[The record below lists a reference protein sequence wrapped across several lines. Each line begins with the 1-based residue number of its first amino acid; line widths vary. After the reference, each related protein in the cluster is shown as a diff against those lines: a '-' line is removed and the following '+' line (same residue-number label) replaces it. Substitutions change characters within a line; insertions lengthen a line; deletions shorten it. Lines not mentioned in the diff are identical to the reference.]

1 LSIPSLSTVV
11 VVWAVCSAAPSAAQ
25 TDSPRAP
32 VASTAVTQLF
42 SAPEESSPPAGI
54 LPAGESAIPVAETL
68 GAGGDK
74 WHLIKTKSG
83 VLGWIKQSNS
93 DQSKK
98 LESFFKSL
106 PQESSPIAMPIPS
119 ASATAAPRGAV
130 IVPVQFAG
138 RSVIVSALLNRSVT
152 GSLILDTGATSTV
165 ISRRLANLLSIR
177 PTTTMVGQ
185 TVGGLITAPIARLS
199 SLKIVT
205 AEVIDLSVIIHDF
218 SRDPRIEGL
227 LGMDFLGQ
235 FRVSLDSQKQL
246 LVLSPR

>member
-1 LSIPSLSTVV
+1 M
-11 VVWAVCSAAPSAAQ
+11 AQ

-42 SAPEESSPPAGI
+42 SAPEESSPLVGI
-54 LPAGESAIPVAETL
+54 LSAGESAIPVAETL

-83 VLGWIKQSNS
+83 VVGWIKQSNS

-98 LESFFKSL
+98 LENFFKSL
-106 PQESSPIAMPIPS
+106 PQESSPIAMPIPN

-138 RSVIVSALLNRSVT
+138 RSAIVSALLNRSVT

-165 ISRRLANLLSIR
+165 ISRRLASLLSIR
-177 PTTTMVGQ
+177 PTATMVGQ

-199 SLKIVT
+199 SLKIGR
-205 AEVIDLSVIIHDF
+205 AELTDLSVIIHDF

>member
-1 LSIPSLSTVV
+1 LV
-11 VVWAVCSAAPSAAQ
+11 AQ

-32 VASTAVTQLF
+32 VPSTAVTQLF
-42 SAPEESSPPAGI
+42 SAPEESSPLVGI
-54 LPAGESAIPVAETL
+54 LSGGESAIPVAETL

-83 VLGWIKQSNS
+83 VVGWIKQSNS

-106 PQESSPIAMPIPS
+106 PQESSPIAIPIPS

-138 RSVIVSALLNRSVT
+138 RSAIVSALLNRSVT

-165 ISRRLANLLSIR
+165 ISRRLASLLSIR
-177 PTTTMVGQ
+177 PTATMVGQ
-185 TVGGLITAPIARLS
+185 TVGGLITAPMARLS
-199 SLKIVT
+199 SLKIGS
-205 AEVIDLSVIIHDF
+205 AELMDLSVIIHDF

>member
-1 LSIPSLSTVV
+1 M
-11 VVWAVCSAAPSAAQ
+11 AQ

-42 SAPEESSPPAGI
+42 SAPEESSPLVGI
-54 LPAGESAIPVAETL
+54 LSAGESAIPVAETL

-83 VLGWIKQSNS
+83 VVGWIKQSNS

-106 PQESSPIAMPIPS
+106 PQESSPIAMPIPN

-138 RSVIVSALLNRSVT
+138 RSAIVSALLNRSVT

-165 ISRRLANLLSIR
+165 ISRRLASLLSIR
-177 PTTTMVGQ
+177 PTATMVGQ

-199 SLKIVT
+199 SLKIGR
-205 AEVIDLSVIIHDF
+205 AELTDLSVIIHDF

-246 LVLSPR
+246 LILSPR

>member
-1 LSIPSLSTVV
+1 MSIPSLSTVIV
-11 VVWAVCSAAPSAAQ
+11 VLAVCSAAPLAAQ

-42 SAPEESSPPAGI
+42 SAPDESSPPAGI
-54 LPAGESAIPVAETL
+54 LTAGESAIPIAETL
-68 GAGGDK
+68 GAGGEK
-74 WHLIKTKSG
+74 WHLIKTKGG
-83 VLGWIKQSNS
+83 VVGWVKQNNS

-98 LESFFKSL
+98 LENFFKSL
-106 PQESSPIAMPIPS
+106 PQESSPIAVPIPN
-119 ASATAAPRGAV
+119 ASAAAAPRGAV

-138 RSVIVSALLNRSVT
+138 RSAIVSALLNRTVT

-177 PTTTMVGQ
+177 PTATMVGQ

-199 SLKIVT
+199 SLKIGS
-205 AEVIDLSVIIHDF
+205 AELTDLSVIIHDF
-218 SRDPRIEGL
+218 SRDLRIEGL

>member
-1 LSIPSLSTVV
+1 MQRSTIGG
-11 VVWAVCSAAPSAAQ
+11 A
-25 TDSPRAP
+25 TDTPRAP
-32 VASTAVTQLF
+32 VASTAVAQMF
-42 SAPEESSPPAGI
+42 SAPDESSPPVGI
-54 LPAGESAIPVAETL
+54 VTAGENRIPIAEAL

-83 VLGWIKQSNS
+83 VIGWIKQNNS

-98 LESFFKSL
+98 LERFFKSL
-106 PQESSPIAMPIPS
+106 PQESSPIAMPIPN
-119 ASATAAPRGAV
+119 ASATAAPSGAV

-138 RSVIVSALLNRSVT
+138 RAAIVSALLNRTVT

-165 ISRRLANLLSIR
+165 ISRRLAKVLSIR
-177 PTTTMVGQ
+177 PIATMMGQ
-185 TVGGLITAPIARLS
+185 TVGGPITAPMARLS
-199 SLKIVT
+199 SLKIGT
-205 AEVIDLSVIIHDF
+205 AELTDLTVIIHDF